1 MSWPL
6 CNLCPGHSCYLCL
19 GTAQIRGPTGPGASP
34 DQGPHR
40 IRAPSDQGAHRI
52 RGLTESLS
60 GNGQAL
66 EITVVVAAAE
76 IDGRPAMRLL
86 KHSGKVLDSGESALC
101 RNIAD
106 RQIGMVQ

>member
-19 GTAQIRGPTGPGASP
+19 GTAQIRGPTGSGAPP
-34 DQGPHR
+34 DHGPTG
-40 IRAPSDQGAHRI
+40 SGAHRI

-106 RQIGMVQ
+106 RPIGMVQ

>member
-1 MSWPL
+1 MSCILRSGFRIECRVGLVPNPEVRW
-6 CNLCPGHSCYLCL
+6 
-19 GTAQIRGPTGPGASP
+19 GPTGSGAPP
-34 DQGPHR
+34 DHGPTG
-40 IRAPSDQGAHRI
+40 SGAHRI